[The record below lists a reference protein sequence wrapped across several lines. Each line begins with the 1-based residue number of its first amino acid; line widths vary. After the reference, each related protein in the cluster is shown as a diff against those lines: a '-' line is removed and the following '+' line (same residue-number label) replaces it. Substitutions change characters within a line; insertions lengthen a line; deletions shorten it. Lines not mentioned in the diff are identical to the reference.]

1 MDKYELLYEWAKRTM
16 NSRKPRK
23 WPQLITSTNL
33 TFSEWKTENWD
44 EIEDYADDLFGINL
58 IKSDEDFGS
67 YGWPDDDPENP
78 FMCVMIN
85 LDLPKDRLIE
95 DFRQFLK
102 KHHKGKVGRPE
113 PLILTFGHFEWC
125 EISGQTTLDTLEL
138 MLTIYDLRKNTEL
151 RLWQIA
157 EKLKMN
163 PSQATKET
171 DTRSELADKK
181 AILSSTVSRYLQWA
195 KTLMG
200 NLERGRFP
208 EYR

>member
-1 MDKYELLYEWAKRTM
+1 M
-16 NSRKPRK
+16 
-23 WPQLITSTNL
+23 
-33 TFSEWKTENWD
+33 
-44 EIEDYADDLFGINL
+44 
-58 IKSDEDFGS
+58 
-67 YGWPDDDPENP
+67 
-78 FMCVMIN
+78 
-85 LDLPKDRLIE
+85 
-95 DFRQFLK
+95 
-102 KHHKGKVGRPE
+102 
-113 PLILTFGHFEWC
+113 
-125 EISGQTTLDTLEL
+125 
-138 MLTIYDLRKNTEL
+138 TIYDLRKNTEL

>member
-1 MDKYELLYEWAKRTM
+1 MDKYELLYEWAKRTI
-16 NSRKPRK
+16 NSRKPRN
-23 WPQLITSTNL
+23 WPNLISSTNQP
-33 TFSEWKTENWD
+33 FSQWKAENWD
-44 EIEDYADDLFGINL
+44 EIGDHADNITGIDL
-58 IKSDEDFGS
+58 IKNNEDFNI
-67 YGWPDDDPENP
+67 YGWPDDDPDNP
-78 FMCVMIN
+78 FTCVMIN
-85 LDLPKDRLIE
+85 MDLSKDRLIE
-95 DFRQFLK
+95 QFRQFLK
-102 KHHKGKVGRPE
+102 EHHGGKVGRPE
-113 PLILTFGHFEWC
+113 PFILSDFQWC
-125 EISGQTTLDTLEL
+125 EISGKTTLATLEL

-171 DTRSELADKK
+171 DTRSVLADKK

-195 KTLMG
+195 KTLMR